1 MCIDLIH
8 GVLYI
13 ELPAF
18 VHLTSLRQR
27 NCTDKEQKG
36 CRTRWLDRLGHFN
49 YYYYAYYYCIAAT
62 TTTTTTTSTTTTS
75 LLIFTTTIIISVII
89 RLVQQTKTP
98 TYALNGCFFFA

>member
-49 YYYYAYYYCIAAT
+49 YYYAYYYCIAAT
-62 TTTTTTTSTTTTS
+62 TTPTTTTSTTTTS